1 MGCTGECWPSAVA
14 VWTSLHSVL
23 YCHNLGPI
31 FPSTAL
37 ALRKIVVISHS
48 GQKMSVPYVCVQKEM
63 ALVGF
68 SFYNN
73 CRLFHPQN
81 VYQCHIEHI
90 ILQCVSNIP
99 VIKMGD
105 NNNSNCY
112 FHSNNIHTNCF
123 CFFYQWKI

>member
-1 MGCTGECWPSAVA
+1 
-14 VWTSLHSVL
+14 
-23 YCHNLGPI
+23 
-31 FPSTAL
+31 
-37 ALRKIVVISHS
+37 
-48 GQKMSVPYVCVQKEM
+48 MSVPYVCVQKEM

-81 VYQCHIEHI
+81 VCQCHIEHI
-90 ILQCVSNIP
+90 ILLCVSNIP

-112 FHSNNIHTNCF
+112 FHSNS
-123 CFFYQWKI
+123 YQLFLLFLPMEDLNSLRELFTGHDQSHREKN

>member
-1 MGCTGECWPSAVA
+1 M
-14 VWTSLHSVL
+14 SVL
-23 YCHNLGPI
+23 
-31 FPSTAL
+31 
-37 ALRKIVVISHS
+37 
-48 GQKMSVPYVCVQKEM
+48 YVCVQKEM

-99 VIKMGD
+99 VIKMSD
-105 NNNSNCY
+105 N
-112 FHSNNIHTNCF
+112 FHSNS
-123 CFFYQWKI
+123 YQLFLLFLPMEDLNSLRELFTGHDQSHREKN